1 MTERA
6 TIFQKTQLGVES
18 TPGTN
23 VAATKILQGTSIQPA
38 IKGEV
43 KTFRPKG
50 SKFATIAALGKE
62 WSEAKIEGVGSYED
76 LTYLLASLM
85 CTPTPVQQG
94 GTIAYL
100 STFNVANALA
110 DLITTYSVEHGGSV
124 RGMEFSYGI
133 VNELELAFTRDEVTV
148 SGSMIGRA
156 VTDDVY
162 PSTNETQTII
172 KSGDVTGGHFH
183 LTFGGQ
189 TTAEIAYNATAA
201 TVQTALRA
209 LSTIGS
215 TGCRCTGGPL
225 PSTGVV
231 VEFIGALAQTD
242 VALLTVDN
250 TAVTGGGTIVV
261 SETVKGAAPT
271 NIALQPILPTEVSI
285 YLADTAAGLAGAS
298 AVTRALTASF
308 KLGGRFNPLWTLNA
322 AESSWAAH
330 VEGEP
335 AMEMKLKVEADAEGM
350 GPLTQMRSGASKFM
364 RIKAVG
370 PLIAGS
376 YYYTLTIDMCGKVQP
391 PSEFSDEQG
400 VYAIEWTLTG
410 AYDATWT
417 KAVQIELT
425 NTISSLA

>member
-6 TIFQKTQLGVES
+6 TIFQKAQLGVEV

-23 VAATKILQGTSIQPA
+23 VAATKILQATSILPA
-38 IKGEV
+38 IKGAT
-43 KTFRPKG
+43 KSFRPIG
-50 SKFATIAALGKE
+50 SKFPTLSALGKE
-62 WSEAKIEGVGSYED
+62 WAEAKIEGQGSYED

-94 GTIAYL
+94 GTAAYL
-100 STFNVANALA
+100 STFLVANGLA
-110 DLITTYSVEHGGSV
+110 DIITTYSVEHGGSV
-124 RGMEFSYGI
+124 RGIELSYGI
-133 VNELELAFTRDEVTV
+133 VNELEIAFSRDDVTI
-148 SGSMIGRA
+148 SGSMIGQK

-162 PSTNETQTII
+162 PSTNETQTVI
-172 KSGDVTGGHFH
+172 KSGDVTSGHFH

-189 TTAEIAYNATAA
+189 KSGEIQYNATAA
-201 TVQTALRA
+201 DVQTALRA

-231 VEFIGALAQTD
+231 VEFTGPLAQTD
-242 VALLTVDN
+242 VATLTVDN
-250 TAVTGGGTIVV
+250 TAIAGGGTIAV

-285 YLADTAAGLAGAS
+285 YLADTAAGLAGA
-298 AVTRALTASF
+298 AALTRALKASW
-308 KLGGRFNPLWTLNA
+308 KLGGRFNPLWTLDA
-322 AESSWAAH
+322 SQASWAAH

-335 AMEMKLKVEADAEGM
+335 TMEMKLMVEADSEGM
-350 GPLTQMRSGASKFM
+350 GPLTQMRTGASKFM
-364 RIKAVG
+364 RIQAVG
-370 PLIAGS
+370 PLIAGN

-425 NTISSLA
+425 NTISAL